1 MSLKYVMKSCF
12 ITYKCT
18 RHIILYKWA
27 QSYRGDNLK
36 KVGALFLM
44 VFMAIIGLP
53 TFITSFLGDQQ
64 VSYQEGVEKK
74 VENENKDNIRMIK
87 VLDAQSG
94 DIMDLEFEEYIK
106 GVLAAEMP
114 ALFEI
119 EALKAQ
125 AVAAR
130 TYAIKKINQKGSEDL
145 KGADISTDPSKGQA
159 YLSKEELKKIWGD
172 NFYTYYDKIS
182 KAVEETRNEIM
193 TYEEEPIEAVFHS
206 TSAGI
211 TQSAK
216 DVWEVDVPYLQSVE
230 SIGDEEAPAFESET
244 KLSKQEVYQLLKE
257 KYSDIVIQDLMQQIQ
272 IIERSSGGYIKKVQ
286 IGNKVLSGEE
296 MRKLF
301 NLRSSCFSIEEDGD
315 YLIFTTKGYGHG
327 AGMSQY
333 GANFM
338 AKEGKNYR
346 EILSHY
352 YQGVQIKEIN
362 EIGENILKNE

>member
-74 VENENKDNIRMIK
+74 IENENKDNIRMIK

-286 IGNKVLSGEE
+286 IGNKVLSGEG